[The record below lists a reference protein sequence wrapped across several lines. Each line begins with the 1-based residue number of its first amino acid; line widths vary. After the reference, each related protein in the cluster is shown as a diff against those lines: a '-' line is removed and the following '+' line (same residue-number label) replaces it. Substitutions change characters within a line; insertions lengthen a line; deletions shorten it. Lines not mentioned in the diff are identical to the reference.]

1 VSTGRILSNKAH
13 IAAATRHMLPH
24 KVQIE
29 VQTDRIPAA
38 EEHVEANEEQ
48 VEANNV
54 AIDVSMVRM

>member
-13 IAAATRHMLPH
+13 IAATRHMLPH